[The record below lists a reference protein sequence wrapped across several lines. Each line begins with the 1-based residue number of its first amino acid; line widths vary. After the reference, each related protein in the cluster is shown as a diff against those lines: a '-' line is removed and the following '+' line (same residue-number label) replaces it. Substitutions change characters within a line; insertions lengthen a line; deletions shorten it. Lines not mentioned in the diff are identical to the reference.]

1 MLQAQKKA
9 EDWRSFIFKL
19 QRCNVFYVCYCCN
32 QTFNLEKIISED
44 KTRLVRAYSRT
55 SDIDCD
61 FLGVSYTNTQTHSIY
76 YNTHFTLNQ
85 NYDIYPRLNS
95 Q

>member
-1 MLQAQKKA
+1 M
-9 EDWRSFIFKL
+9 SFMFAIVATKHSIWK
-19 QRCNVFYVCYCCN
+19 
-32 QTFNLEKIISED
+32 KIISED

-61 FLGVSYTNTQTHSIY
+61 FLGVNYTNIQAHSIY